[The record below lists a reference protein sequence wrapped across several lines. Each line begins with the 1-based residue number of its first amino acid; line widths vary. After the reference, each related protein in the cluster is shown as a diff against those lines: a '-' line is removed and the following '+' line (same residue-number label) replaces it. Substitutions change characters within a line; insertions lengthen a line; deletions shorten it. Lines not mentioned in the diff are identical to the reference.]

1 MEENEKRTIIEKY
14 INGYNTFDVETM
26 LSVIHSEIEF
36 VNISGGE
43 VNVTASGID
52 EFRNLAE
59 EGKNIFSSR
68 KQTIIDFKESDDR
81 AAIEVEYEAVLAA
94 DLPDGKKAGEI
105 LRLNGLS
112 EFTFRDGKIYRIVDI
127 S

>member
-1 MEENEKRTIIEKY
+1 MEEDEKRTIIEKY

-26 LSVIHSEIEF
+26 ISVIHSEIEF

-43 VNVTASGID
+43 VNATASGID

-94 DLPDGKKAGEI
+94 DLPNGKKAGET